1 MNIIT
6 DYIIP
11 IFSLFLSLVFFFL
24 AWGNSKKTEEILKQ
38 INIATQTWQNDI
50 MKYVSESLNSD
61 PSIVG
66 HKIYL
71 SKLGSADN
79 LTPIIQKLSDKLLDD
94 SLTEEKKESI
104 RKDIKMFL
112 SFQNLFHQTSPTIGN
127 SNPSVNADEQT
138 NKKI

>member
-6 DYIIP
+6 EYILP
-11 IFSLFLSLVFFFL
+11 LFSLFLSFVFFFL

-38 INIATQTWQNDI
+38 INNATQTWQNDI

-61 PSIVG
+61 PNIVG

-94 SLTEEKKESI
+94 SFSEEKKESV

-112 SFQNLFHQTSPTIGN
+112 TYQNLFHQTTSTIGY
-127 SNPSVNADEQT
+127 SSPSVNPDEQT